1 MLRLLTL
8 PKRQADNARK
18 DAVCKGTQN
27 DFLWIVLIS
36 EYICLNELDATV
48 MKTDFHSKVTTQEL
62 EQLLSIDE
70 RVQTLCTTRKDKQSP
85 EEVNE
90 DSVHDRISY

>member
-1 MLRLLTL
+1 
-8 PKRQADNARK
+8 
-18 DAVCKGTQN
+18 
-27 DFLWIVLIS
+27 
-36 EYICLNELDATV
+36 